1 MTTQVVESKRMPW
14 MQVKLS
20 EDDFV
25 DSSLRVLFKAEKQ
38 CKMRTASE
46 SVLASIGRSK
56 EDRQASCNVAVS
68 TSNPM
73 RDNNVL
79 YDIVTFQLNYLEIKF
94 QLNYLKN

>member
-1 MTTQVVESKRMPW
+1 MTTHVVESKRMPW

-46 SVLASIGRSK
+46 SVFVSIGRST
-56 EDRQASCNVAVS
+56 EDRQASCNVADS
-68 TSNPM
+68 TRIPM

-79 YDIVTFQLNYLEIKF
+79 YGIVTFQFNYCKLDFK
-94 QLNYLKN
+94 K